1 MGGDVAVTFIWIII
15 AAAGIAVD
23 IFTSS
28 ILFVGF
34 TLGSLAALI
43 SYYLKASVLVQF
55 IIFIGV
61 SLVSLSLIYP
71 LITKRLKKSIPKTL
85 PMENSYLGR
94 KIVLSEDVK
103 DKGTI
108 KLDGIYWS
116 VKNAGEPLAK
126 GSSAIICGIEGNK
139 LIIKKVEEE

>member
-1 MGGDVAVTFIWIII
+1 MGGDVAVTYVWIII
-15 AAAGIAVD
+15 AAAGIAIDV
-23 IFTSS
+23 FTSS
-28 ILFVGF
+28 ILFVSF
-34 TLGSLAALI
+34 SLGSLAALI
-43 SYYLKASVLVQF
+43 SYYLDASVLVQF
-55 IIFIGV
+55 MIFIGL

-85 PMENSYLGR
+85 PMENNYLGR
-94 KIVLSEDVK
+94 KIVLSEDIV

-116 VKNAGEPLAK
+116 VKNAGEPISK
-126 GSSAIICGIEGNK
+126 GSSVVICGIEGNK

>member
-1 MGGDVAVTFIWIII
+1 VALVWIII
-15 AAAGIAVD
+15 TAAGIAID

-34 TLGSLAALI
+34 SVGGLAALI
-43 SYYLKASVLVQF
+43 SYYLEAPVLMQF
-55 IIFIGV
+55 IIFIGL
-61 SLVSLSLIYP
+61 SLISLSLIYP
-71 LITKRLKKSIPKTL
+71 LITKGLKKNIPKTL

-94 KIVLSEDVK
+94 KIVLAEDME

-116 VKNAGEPLAK
+116 VKNAGKPMSK
-126 GSSAIICGIEGNK
+126 GNSAVICGIEGNK

>member
-1 MGGDVAVTFIWIII
+1 MEYIWITI
-15 AAAGIAVD
+15 AAAGIVTD
-23 IFTSS
+23 ILTSS

-34 TLGSLAALI
+34 SVGGLAALI
-43 SYYLKASVLVQF
+43 SYYLKASVLMQF
-55 IIFIGV
+55 IIFIGL
-61 SLVSLSLIYP
+61 SLISLSLIYP

-94 KIVLSEDVK
+94 KIVLAEDID

-116 VKNAGEPLAK
+116 VKNVGMPISK
-126 GSSAIICGIEGNK
+126 GSSAVICGIEGNK